1 VRVNDSSLVR
11 LVHKPRRVT
20 PVEAIERLREIDPS
34 LRARR
39 IGYAGRL
46 DPLAEGLLVLLLDE
60 ENKRAEAYNHLEK
73 QYEIEVLLGA
83 RSDTFDLLGLA
94 EVPESPGHD
103 DNDNDAIPRAIASL
117 EGTRSQPYPPYS
129 AVRIQ
134 GRPAFYWA
142 RRGVVPEGGWPERAR
157 TVHRATLTGR
167 AVLSGDSLVDRA
179 IDDVRAVRGDF
190 RQDALCARWSALRP
204 TLSARAL
211 TVLSLHV
218 HCSSG
223 TFMRSLAHSLGEQLS
238 TFALALSIRRTQ
250 VGPYSLRDAIA
261 V

>member
-1 VRVNDSSLVR
+1 MNHALVR

-83 RSDTFDLLGLA
+83 RTDTFDLLGLA
-94 EVPESPGHD
+94 EIPETHGHD
-103 DNDNDAIPRAIASL
+103 HDAVPDAIASL

-142 RRGVVPEGGWPERAR
+142 RRGVVPEGGWPERER
-157 TVHRATLTGR
+157 TVHRATLFDS

-179 IDDVRAVRGDF
+179 IDDVRSVRGDF
-190 RQDALCARWSALRP
+190 RQDALCERWSALRP
-204 TLSARAL
+204 ALAPRAL
-211 TVLSLHV
+211 TVLSLRV
-218 HCSSG
+218 DCSSG
-223 TFMRSLAHSLGEQLS
+223 TFMRSLAHSLGERLS

-250 VGPYSLRDAIA
+250 VGPFSLTDAIA